1 VRSSD
6 LSPGESRRD
15 PENLEFQPSDA
26 FNLPPQAYL
35 ASIVASCMNFLTVLK
50 CCNIGESGLV
60 VGVGMVVAALGSIWR
75 SPACQIQ
82 TPHTTAPIPEG
93 AHPCRGR
100 GSTTG
105 CDRTFHLNE
114 TYEKRGSYSTRATS
128 VARMISRR
136 VEEETRNP
144 PRCWRLQ
151 LSLARSLSLFAPSL
165 AFSAT
170 FCLSFNFCFVVNSY
184 QKLIGILSA
193 ELVPFWGVGKS

>member
-1 VRSSD
+1 VHSSD

-26 FNLPPQAYL
+26 FNSPSQAYL
-35 ASIVASCMNFLTVLK
+35 ASIVASCMNFLAVLK
-50 CCNIGESGLV
+50 CCNIEESGLV
-60 VGVGMVVAALGSIWR
+60 VGVGMVVAALGSVWR

-93 AHPCRGR
+93 AHPCGGR

-105 CDRTFHLNE
+105 CDHSFHLNE
-114 TYEKRGSYSTRATS
+114 TYEKRGSYSARAAS

-144 PRCWRLQ
+144 PRRWRLQ
-151 LSLARSLSLFAPSL
+151 LSLVRSLRAFLPLLSPFRRLFA
-165 AFSAT
+165 
-170 FCLSFNFCFVVNSY
+170 CLST
-184 QKLIGILSA
+184 SA
-193 ELVPFWGVGKS
+193 S